1 MKHVM
6 KHAAMALTAS
16 LFTMPGCTQPHT
28 PATHAGGE
36 TLHHQ
41 PIRVANAA
49 PINSSS
55 SWHGILSEL
64 FAAYE
69 QTEPITAEQPT
80 MPQLVAGDWLAFQC
94 ATAGG
99 YWDLPAQSDAPVFA
113 GAPESWSALD

>member
-6 KHAAMALTAS
+6 KHAVIALAVP

-55 SWHGILSEL
+55 IWQGILSEL
-64 FAAYE
+64 FAVYE
-69 QTEPITAEQPT
+69 QTDPIAAEQPA

>member
-1 MKHVM
+1 MKHGI

-16 LFTMPGCTQPHT
+16 LFSLVGCTQPHT

-36 TLHHQ
+36 PLHHQ
-41 PIRVANAA
+41 PILVATSE
-49 PINSSS
+49 PIENSTN
-55 SWHGILSEL
+55 WHGILSEL

-69 QTEPITAEQPT
+69 QTAPIAAEQPS

>member
-6 KHAAMALTAS
+6 KHAAIALTAS
-16 LFTMPGCTQPHT
+16 LFTMLGCTQPHT

-55 SWHGILSEL
+55 SWQSILSEL

-69 QTEPITAEQPT
+69 LSEPITAEQPT